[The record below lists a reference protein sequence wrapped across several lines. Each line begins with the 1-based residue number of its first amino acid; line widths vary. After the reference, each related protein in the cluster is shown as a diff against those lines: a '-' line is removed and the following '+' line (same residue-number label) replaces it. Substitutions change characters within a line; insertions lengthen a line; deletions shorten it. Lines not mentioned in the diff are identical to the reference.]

1 MNNIKTIKLNNGA
14 EIPAI
19 GIGPGIVGEVF
30 KPTLPSNTFFA
41 KIERKL
47 IFRIK
52 YRLADALH
60 ATFSTTLQLAPETD
74 SYGHNTAGAR

>member
-30 KPTLPSNTFFA
+30 KPTFESVN
-41 KIERKL
+41 
-47 IFRIK
+47 
-52 YRLADALH
+52 
-60 ATFSTTLQLAPETD
+60 
-74 SYGHNTAGAR
+74 